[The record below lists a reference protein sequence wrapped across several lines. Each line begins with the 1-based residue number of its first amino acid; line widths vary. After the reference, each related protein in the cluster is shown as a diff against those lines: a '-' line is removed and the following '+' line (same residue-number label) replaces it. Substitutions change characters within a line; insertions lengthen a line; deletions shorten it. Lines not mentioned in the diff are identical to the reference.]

1 MPLVGQDAIESVS
14 QAMFLTVLARGVNEG
29 DFYQNAGLYRE
40 EATYDRGGNPYVIT
54 GVMAGAL
61 VAGRMEPMLIRWVGP
76 RVTGDEVKIVN
87 STGDVVWHS
96 IARQGLPEADESIR
110 GEIWTGA
117 RVSVLGSG
125 TLYLT
130 YRQFGRT
137 S

>member
-1 MPLVGQDAIESVS
+1 MPLVGQDAIESGS
-14 QAMFLTVLARGVNEG
+14 QAMFLAVQPMGIARG
-29 DFYQNAGLYRE
+29 DFMQGVGVFRQE
-40 EATYDRGGNPYVIT
+40 STYNRGGNPYIIT
-54 GVMAGAL
+54 GPMTATL
-61 VAGRMEPMLIRWVGP
+61 VAGRMEPTLLRWVGP

-87 STGDVVWHS
+87 SAGNVVWHS
-96 IARQGLPEADESIR
+96 IARQGLPEADESMR

-117 RVSVLGSG
+117 RVSVMRSG